1 MGRGIE
7 SAAIT
12 EEGSQLNIWVDAL
25 ILDHEASGIGQYI
38 RLLLEHYCRLYPEDA
53 VTGIFRPGMHIE
65 GVETMNA
72 PAVHGGRR
80 ILYEQVVLPG
90 RVRRAKPDVVHFPD
104 YQLPLGRRLTHTV
117 ITVHDL
123 AAFVRP
129 EFFPGQKSWLKRT
142 LMARSVALASRVI
155 VPSQATRND
164 LVNILHVPPDKI
176 AVIPHGVKNPVK
188 PSPNRAWDAP
198 YFLAVGTVEPRKNF
212 AGLIQAYHILRT
224 RIHDVPDLIIAGRLG
239 WMYDDTLALPEK
251 LGVAVHV
258 KFLQYVSE
266 DTLGALY
273 RDAKGFIY
281 PSFYEGFGL
290 PVVEAMCAGI
300 PVVTSSRG
308 SLAELGGDAVWRV
321 DPESVESIADAMA
334 SILQHPDDARLR
346 ARQGQDWV
354 QQLSW
359 DKAAAATRQ
368 VYEAAALG
376 G

>member
-1 MGRGIE
+1 MGRGFE

-12 EEGSQLNIWVDAL
+12 EEGSSLNIWVDAL
-25 ILDHEASGIGQYI
+25 ILDHQASGIGQYL
-38 RLLLEHYCRLYPEDA
+38 RLLLEHYCRRYPEDT
-53 VTGIFRPGMHIE
+53 VTGIFRPGMQID
-65 GVETMNA
+65 GVNTVEA
-72 PAVHGGRR
+72 PEVHGGRR

-90 RVRRAKPDVVHFPD
+90 RLKKARPDVVHFPD
-104 YQLPLGRRLTHTV
+104 YQLPLARRLPHTV

-129 EFFPGQKSWLKRT
+129 EFFPQQKSWLKRT
-142 LMARSVALASRVI
+142 LMERSVSLATRII
-155 VPSQATRND
+155 VPSQATRDD
-164 LVNILHVPPDKI
+164 LVNILHVPPEKI
-176 AVIPHGVKNPVK
+176 AVIPHGVKVSAAAHPDRV
-188 PSPNRAWDAP
+188 SDVP

-212 AGLIQAYHILRT
+212 AGLIQAYHILRS
-224 RIHDVPDLIIAGRLG
+224 RFADAPDLIIAGRLG
-239 WMYDDTLALPEK
+239 WMYDETLEMPEK
-251 LGVAVHV
+251 LGVAGHV

-266 DTLGALY
+266 DILAALY

-290 PVVEAMCAGI
+290 PVVEAMRAGI
-300 PVVTSSRG
+300 PVVTSSQG
-308 SLAELGGDAVWRV
+308 SLAEIGGDAVWRV

-334 SILQHPDDARLR
+334 SILQHPDAARDR